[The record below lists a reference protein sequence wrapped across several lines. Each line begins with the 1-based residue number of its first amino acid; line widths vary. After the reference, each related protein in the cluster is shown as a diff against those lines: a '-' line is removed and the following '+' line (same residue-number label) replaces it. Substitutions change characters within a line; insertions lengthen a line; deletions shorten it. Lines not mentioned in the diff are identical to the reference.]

1 MIDRF
6 GKSVTLALMIAA
18 APALAQTATPAPATA
33 PTEDAA
39 AAPATTTAN
48 PVVGGAE
55 MLPSRNIIQNASQ
68 SAEHRTLVRAVQAAN
83 LVATLEG
90 PGPFTVFAPTD
101 QAFSALPAGTLD
113 GLLQPQNQ
121 PTLTQ
126 ILTYHVLPQR
136 VTFAEI
142 EAAMEAGGGTA
153 TYNTVNGQPITI
165 TREGNA
171 LRVAGQNGSV
181 GYVGQYD
188 IAQSNGVIHVING
201 VLVPNIQ
208 APAAATTPA
217 APGTAAPGTT
227 APAGQPTTPAQPGS

>member
-6 GKSVTLALMIAA
+6 GKSLTLALMIAA
-18 APALAQTATPAPATA
+18 APAMAQETTPAPA
-33 PTEDAA
+33 P
-39 AAPATTTAN
+39 APATTDGASPATTAAN

-101 QAFSALPAGTLD
+101 QAFAALPAGTLD

-121 PTLTQ
+121 ATLTQ
-126 ILTYHVLPQR
+126 ILTYHVVPQR
-136 VTFAEI
+136 VTFADI

-153 TYNTVNGQPITI
+153 TYTTVNGQPITI
-165 TREGNA
+165 SRQGNA

-181 GYVGQYD
+181 GFVGQYD
-188 IAQSNGVIHVING
+188 VAQSNGVIHVING

-208 APAAATTPA
+208 APAAGATTPA
-217 APGTAAPGTT
+217 TPGTA

>member
-1 MIDRF
+1 MMDRF
-6 GKSVTLALMIAA
+6 GKSLTLALMIAA
-18 APALAQTATPAPATA
+18 APAMAQETTPAPAPA
-33 PTEDAA
+33 PATTDG
-39 AAPATTTAN
+39 AAPATTAAN

-68 SAEHRTLVRAVQAAN
+68 SAEHRTLVRAMQAAN

-101 QAFSALPAGTLD
+101 QAFAALPAGTLD

-121 PTLTQ
+121 ATLTQ
-126 ILTYHVLPQR
+126 ILTYHVVPQR
-136 VTFAEI
+136 VTFADI

-153 TYNTVNGQPITI
+153 TYTTVNGQPITI
-165 TREGNA
+165 SRQGNA

-181 GYVGQYD
+181 GFVGQYD
-188 IAQSNGVIHVING
+188 VAQSNGVIHVING

-208 APAAATTPA
+208 APAAATTTPA
-217 APGTAAPGTT
+217 TPGTA